1 MFMYVLNRKL
11 GKILNLPNLDGIQN
25 NTKTN
30 ENEEEIIQ
38 KVGIQF
44 RMTELILLEGEIL
57 IGIKNN

>member
-11 GKILNLPNLDGIQN
+11 GQILNLPNLDDIQN
-25 NTKTN
+25 NSKTN
-30 ENEEEIIQ
+30 ENEVEIVQ

>member
-11 GKILNLPNLDGIQN
+11 SQILNLPNLDDIQN
-25 NTKTN
+25 NSKTN
-30 ENEEEIIQ
+30 ENEVEIVQ